1 MNKGFDVY
9 SFIKCSHALEL
20 DVILTAKVI
29 RYYTGDRFEY
39 VIKSAIADQYID
51 DVDTG
56 NYAKN
61 LTLLHK
67 MVNISKVSNSQ
78 CINKTKLG
86 VDS

>member
-39 VIKSAIADQYID
+39 VMKSAIADQYID
-51 DVDTG
+51 NFKTG
-56 NYAKN
+56 SNRTPCN
-61 LTLLHK
+61 IQLLDK
-67 MVNISKVSNSQ
+67 MVNISQVSNSQ
-78 CINKTKLG
+78 CL
-86 VDS
+86 